1 MGGDAE
7 KEVLKILETAMKRE
21 NDAEKLYRRG
31 VEIAVR
37 PEVKEVFNQ
46 LADEESK
53 HEKLLRDLYRET
65 KKRLGLKIF
74 GEDDPS

>member
-7 KEVLKILETAMKRE
+7 KEILKILETAMKRE
-21 NDAEKLYRRG
+21 IDAEKLYRRG
-31 VEIAVR
+31 AEIAVR
-37 PEVKEVFNQ
+37 PEVNKMFIK
-46 LADEESK
+46 LADEEKK
-53 HEKLLRDLYRET
+53 HEKVLRDFYRET